1 MHHLLNFSNM
11 TVYMYT
17 DSSQFCADLIKVLD
31 LCDLQ
36 VAAEE

>member
-1 MHHLLNFSNM
+1 M
-11 TVYMYT
+11 TVYMYA

-31 LCDLQ
+31 LYNLK